1 MTIGE
6 KIRIHRDKM
15 SLSQEKLA
23 EKLGVTRQSISK
35 WESNRT
41 YPEMSKIIT
50 LSKLFEVNVEYLLNL
65 EPNFKNTDDLLSEE
79 EVIKVYLKNKRV
91 RMRKRIS
98 IVLNVL
104 LLIALVFQV
113 VYSIN
118 FIIDTG
124 HIIPDEIT
132 IYYIGWNLLSDV
144 ILAVPNFFML
154 PLILIVLTKSY
165 YYIRYKEL

>member
-41 YPEMSKIIT
+41 YPEMNKIII
-50 LSKLFEVNVEYLLNL
+50 LSKLFEVSVEYLLNV
-65 EPNFKNTDDLLSEE
+65 EPNFKKTNDILSEE
-79 EVIKVYLKNKRV
+79 KIINFYLKNKRV

-98 IVLNVL
+98 IVLSGL
-104 LLIALVFQV
+104 LLFALVFQL
-113 VYSIN
+113 VYSII

-124 HIIPDEIT
+124 HLIPDEIT
-132 IYYIGWNLLSDV
+132 IFYIGWNLLSDV
-144 ILAVPNFFML
+144 ILAVPNLFIIPLM
-154 PLILIVLTKSY
+154 LILLSKSY
-165 YYIRYKEL
+165 YYLKYKE